1 MTKLNDILNEIDT
14 QRSKPL
20 SEQLDDFR
28 IAGAKLILSLDKY
41 IDTLNDSIG

>member
-14 QRSKPL
+14 QRNKPL

-28 IAGAKLILSLDKY
+28 IAGAKLILSLDNY
-41 IDTLNDSIG
+41 INTLKED

>member
-28 IAGAKLILSLDKY
+28 VAGAKLILSLDKY
-41 IDTLNDSIG
+41 IDTLKED